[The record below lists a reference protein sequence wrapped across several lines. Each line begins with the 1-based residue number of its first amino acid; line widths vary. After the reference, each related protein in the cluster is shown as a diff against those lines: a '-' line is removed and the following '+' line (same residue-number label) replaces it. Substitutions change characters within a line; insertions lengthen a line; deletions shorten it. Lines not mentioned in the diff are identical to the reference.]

1 MSDTHWWLRLM
12 LLSKTFAA
20 APLDKESIPQSSL
33 DIAERVR
40 TNQLP
45 WNGQFSPQLVEEL
58 LNAYAPPDGVLLDP
72 FAGSGTSLVEAAR
85 QGLSASGI
93 DINPAAVMLA
103 RVYEMANLD
112 FESRDEVLDELRQR
126 LDESIGRLRDAYGP
140 LFESQAQR
148 TSNGEELKAAL
159 VEMWHQIPFG
169 SVKDLAAALVILS
182 DFHKKQLVAGSVYK
196 ALLRLEQVVRD
207 LPETDQPITMHH
219 GDARDLPAGDDSV
232 DLVLTSPPYINVHN
246 YHQQFRSSAEA
257 LECDVL
263 SVARSEIGSNRQNRG
278 NRFLTVIQYSL
289 DMTLALR
296 EMERVAKPDGRVILV
311 VGRES
316 KVRGTRFFNGELA
329 AELASECAGFG
340 VERLQ
345 ERVFRNRFGNSIH
358 EDIIHL
364 LPTGETPG
372 EKQALAEAQNIAEQT
387 LTAARPLAPAR
398 EIAGLEEAI
407 ERVGGVSPSP
417 MMNYGHRRVQPC
429 LVKSPDYGVSNTA
442 RRQASRPAQ

>member
-1 MSDTHWWLRLM
+1 M
-12 LLSKTFAA
+12 LLSRTFAA
-20 APLDKESIPQSSL
+20 TPLDKASIPQNCL
-33 DIAERVR
+33 DITERVR

-45 WNGQFSPQLVEEL
+45 WSGQFSPQLVEEL

-85 QGLSASGI
+85 QGLAADGI
-93 DINPAAVMLA
+93 DINPAAVILA

-112 FESRDEVLDELRQR
+112 FDSRGEVLDELRQR
-126 LDESIGRLRDAYGP
+126 LAESIGQLCDACGP
-140 LFESQAQR
+140 LFANQAHR
-148 TSNGEELKAAL
+148 TSDEAELEAAL
-159 VEMWHQIPFG
+159 AEMWHQLPFG
-169 SVKDLAAALVILS
+169 AVKDLAAALVILS
-182 DFHKKQLVAGSVYK
+182 DFHKRQLVPSSVHK
-196 ALLRLEQVVRD
+196 ALQRLERVVRG

-219 GDARDLPAGDDSV
+219 ADARDLPIETNSV

-246 YHQQFRSSAEA
+246 YHQQFRRSAEA
-257 LECDVL
+257 LEFDVL
-263 SVARSEIGSNRQNRG
+263 SAARSEIGSNRQNRG

-296 EMERVAKPDGRVILV
+296 EMERVVKSDGRLILV

-316 KVRGTRFFNGELA
+316 KVRGTSFFNGELA
-329 AELASECAGFG
+329 AELASDCAGFE
-340 VERLQ
+340 VERRQ

-364 LPTGETPG
+364 LPTGETPS
-372 EKQALAEAQNIAEQT
+372 EKHALAEAQNIAAQM
-387 LTAARPLAPAR
+387 LMAARPLAPAK

-407 ERVGGVSPSP
+407 ERVRRVSPSP

-429 LVKSPDYGVSNTA
+429 LVKSPDYGVSNTT

>member
-1 MSDTHWWLRLM
+1 M
-12 LLSKTFAA
+12 LLSRTFAA
-20 APLDKESIPQSSL
+20 TPLDRASIPQNCL
-33 DIAERVR
+33 DITERVR
-40 TNQLP
+40 TNLLP
-45 WNGQFSPQLVEEL
+45 WSGQFSPQLVEEL
-58 LNAYAPPDGVLLDP
+58 LNAYAPPGGVLLDP

-85 QGLSASGI
+85 QGLAADGI

-112 FESRDEVLDELRQR
+112 LYSRDEVLDELRQR
-126 LDESIGRLRDAYGP
+126 LAESIGQLCDACGP
-140 LFESQAQR
+140 LFENRGQR
-148 TSNGEELKAAL
+148 TPDGGELEAAL
-159 VEMWHQIPFG
+159 VEMWHQLPFG

-182 DFHKKQLVAGSVYK
+182 DFHKRPLVPSSIRK
-196 ALLRLEQVVRD
+196 AFQRLEQVVQD

-219 GDARDLPAGDDSV
+219 ADARDLPIETDSV

-246 YHQQFRSSAEA
+246 YHQQFRRSAEA
-257 LECDVL
+257 LEFDVL

-296 EMERVAKPDGRVILV
+296 EMERVVKPDGRLILV

-340 VERLQ
+340 VERRQ

-358 EDIIHL
+358 EDIVHL
-364 LPTGETPG
+364 LPTGETPS
-372 EKQALAEAQNIAEQT
+372 EKHALAEAQNIAAQM
-387 LTAARPLAPAR
+387 LIAARPLAPAK

-407 ERVGGVSPSP
+407 ERVRGVSPSP
-417 MMNYGHRRVQPC
+417 MMNYGYRRVQPC
-429 LVKSPDYGVSNTA
+429 IVKSPDYGVSNTA

>member
-1 MSDTHWWLRLM
+1 MF
-12 LLSKTFAA
+12 LSRTFAA
-20 APLDKESIPQSSL
+20 TPLDRASIPQNCL
-33 DIAERVR
+33 DITERVR

-45 WNGQFSPQLVEEL
+45 WSGQFSPQLVEEL

-85 QGLSASGI
+85 QGLAADGI

-112 FESRDEVLDELRQR
+112 LYSRDEVLDELRRR
-126 LDESIGRLRDAYGP
+126 LDESIGQLWDACGP
-140 LFESQAQR
+140 LFENRGQL
-148 TSNGEELKAAL
+148 TPDGGELEAAL
-159 VEMWHQIPFG
+159 VEMWHQLPFG

-182 DFHKKQLVAGSVYK
+182 DFHKRPLVPSGIRK
-196 ALLRLEQVVRD
+196 AFQRLEQVVRG

-219 GDARDLPAGDDSV
+219 ADARDLPIETDSV

-246 YHQQFRSSAEA
+246 YHQQFRRSAEA
-257 LECDVL
+257 LEFDVL
-263 SVARSEIGSNRQNRG
+263 SAARSEIGSNRQNRG

-296 EMERVAKPDGRVILV
+296 EMKRVVKPDGRLILV

-329 AELASECAGFG
+329 AELASECTGFG
-340 VERLQ
+340 VERRQ

-364 LPTGETPG
+364 LPTGETPS
-372 EKQALAEAQNIAEQT
+372 EKHALAEAQNIAAQM
-387 LTAARPLAPAR
+387 LIAARPLAPAK

-407 ERVGGVSPSP
+407 ERVRGVSPSP
-417 MMNYGHRRVQPC
+417 MMNYGYRRVQPC
-429 LVKSPDYGVSNTA
+429 IVKSPDYGVSNTA

>member
-1 MSDTHWWLRLM
+1 M
-12 LLSKTFAA
+12 LLSRTFAA
-20 APLDKESIPQSSL
+20 TPLDKASIPQSNL
-33 DIAERVR
+33 DITERVR

-45 WNGQFSPQLVEEL
+45 WSGQFSPQLVEEL

-85 QGLSASGI
+85 QGLSADGI

-112 FESRDEVLDELRQR
+112 FDSRGEVLDELRQR
-126 LDESIGRLRDAYGP
+126 LAESIGQHCDARGP
-140 LFESQAQR
+140 LFENQAHR
-148 TSNGEELKAAL
+148 TSDGAELEAAL
-159 VEMWHQIPFG
+159 AEMWHQLPFG
-169 SVKDLAAALVILS
+169 AVKDLAAALVILS
-182 DFHKKQLVAGSVYK
+182 DFHKKQLVPSSVHK
-196 ALLRLEQVVRD
+196 ALQRLEQVVRG

-219 GDARDLPAGDDSV
+219 ADARDLPIETDSV

-246 YHQQFRSSAEA
+246 YHQQFRRSAEA
-257 LECDVL
+257 LEFDVL
-263 SVARSEIGSNRQNRG
+263 SAARSEIGSNRQNRG

-296 EMERVAKPDGRVILV
+296 EMERVVKPDGRLILV

-316 KVRGTRFFNGELA
+316 KVRGTSFFNGELA
-329 AELASECAGFG
+329 AELASECAGFE
-340 VERLQ
+340 VERRQ

-364 LPTGETPG
+364 LPTGETPS
-372 EKQALAEAQNIAEQT
+372 EKHALAEAQDIAAQM
-387 LTAARPLAPAR
+387 LIAARPLAPAK
-398 EIAGLEEAI
+398 ETTGLEEAI
-407 ERVGGVSPSP
+407 ERVRRVSPSP

-429 LVKSPDYGVSNTA
+429 LVKSPDYGVSNTT